1 MAASARITYN
11 PGSLVGGAHVAN
23 AARYTLLAQQEI
35 DRAVAIA
42 ASITAFGVTPTN
54 IEGSTEF
61 GVASGQGAT
70 FYSAITSLQSS
81 LNAITGASLANLDQ
95 G

>member
-11 PGSLVGGAHVAN
+11 PGNMVGGAHVAA

-35 DRAVAIA
+35 DRAVAVA
-42 ASITAFGVTPTN
+42 ASITAFGATPAN
-54 IEGSTEF
+54 IEGSAEF
-61 GVASGQGAT
+61 GVAVGQGAT
-70 FYSAITSLQSS
+70 FYSAIASLQTA
-81 LNAITGASLANLDQ
+81 LAAITSAQLANLDQ